1 MKKFKITGGM
11 AMALFWGSVF
21 ILLILLKVFVFQ

>member
-11 AMALFWGSVF
+11 AMGMFWGSVF
-21 ILLILLKVFVFQ
+21 VLLILLKVFVF